1 MDQMGKS
8 LVIVESPT
16 KARTLSRILGD
27 EVNIVA
33 SIGHIRDL
41 PEKRL
46 GIDIKNGFEPQY
58 EISSQRKDVM
68 AELTKAVKSA
78 DSVYLATDP
87 DREGEA
93 IAWHLF
99 EVLKD
104 CKQDLEF
111 LRVTF
116 HEITRKAVN
125 HAFDS
130 PHKLNM
136 NLVNAQQARRVLDRI
151 VGYQVSPL
159 LWNRVERG
167 TSAGRVQSV
176 ALRLICERQVEID
189 VFKPKEYWN
198 LLASFTKNGETEAAA
213 AEPFVAKLHRLNGEK
228 VDITN
233 SEQAEAYT
241 GDAAGATYQVA
252 DVSKTPRKRHASP
265 PFITSTLQQ
274 AASSNLR
281 FSTDQIM
288 RLAQQLYEGVDTGSG
303 PSGLITYM
311 RTDSFNVASEARE
324 STRTYISETF
334 GAEFIPQKPN
344 TFKARKSAQEAHE
357 AIRPTD
363 VNLTPEAAK
372 PFLDDRQHKLYT
384 LIWNRFVASQMSPAE
399 TNLYAIE
406 LENEKGSANHIYR
419 FRASVTTVTFQG
431 FMRVYNLKDIEGDA
445 DEEVKQTL
453 PELAQGTGCNLQEL
467 EREQKFTEPPPAY
480 SEASLVRALEA
491 NGIGR
496 PSTYAGI
503 VRTIQKRTYVNRE
516 KGKLVP
522 TDLGKTVNAY
532 LVDKMPKLFEVAFTA
547 RMEDEL
553 DTIEQGSLNWYQMI
567 ENFYGDFSEWLT
579 EAKLGESA
587 DSEAV
592 GRLLGAFSDSIDWHP
607 AEKVGRRTYDDKK
620 FYTSLKRQLDNGKVF
635 SDKQWKAL
643 LILVLR
649 YEKQLADLPAMISE
663 LDIGGV
669 IDELRQELHEREQ
682 KRAAQKPDDNT
693 LRIYRCLDQVGE
705 WDAPVQRGK
714 RTYDDRQFYQSLV
727 EQVEAGKTLSDA
739 QLNALKR
746 LIIKY
751 RTQLADYDDLQAA
764 LELPSQ
770 AELDKTRAQLKI
782 LLGLAAE
789 IGEFAPPTGKGK
801 RRFDEREFVSSLAE
815 QFEQGAQLTNPQV
828 SALKRLLV
836 KHKKKIEN
844 FDDRVA
850 GIELQPPHKKTDV
863 DCPRCGNGK
872 LCERPG
878 RGGATFFGCETYPKC
893 KYHVTS
899 LDDVGGEE

>member
-1 MDQMGKS
+1 MGKA

-27 EVNIVA
+27 DVNIVA

-58 EISSQRKDVM
+58 EISTQRKDVM

-93 IAWHLF
+93 IAWHLL
-99 EVLKD
+99 EVLKEY
-104 CKQDLEF
+104 KQDLEF
-111 LRVTF
+111 QRVTF
-116 HEITRKAVN
+116 HEITRHAVT

-151 VGYQVSPL
+151 VGYKVSPL

-189 VFKPKEYWN
+189 VFEPKEYWN
-198 LLASFTKNGETEAAA
+198 LLASFARAGETEAAA
-213 AEPFVAKLHRLNGEK
+213 APFVAKLHRLNGDK
-228 VDITN
+228 VDISN
-233 SEQAEAYT
+233 GEQAEAYA
-241 GDAAGATYQVA
+241 GDATGAGYQVVE
-252 DVSKTPRKRHASP
+252 VSKTPRKRHTSP

-311 RTDSFNVASEARE
+311 RTDSFNVAKEAQE
-324 STRTYISETF
+324 NARTYVSETF

-344 TFKARKSAQEAHE
+344 SFKARKSAQEAHE

-363 VNLTPEAAK
+363 VNLTPQAAK
-372 PFLDDRQHKLYT
+372 PFLDDRQLQLYT
-384 LIWNRFVASQMSPAE
+384 IIWNRFVASQMSPAE
-399 TNLYAIE
+399 TSLYAIE
-406 LENEKGSANHIYR
+406 LENEKGSAEHTYR
-419 FRASVTTVTFQG
+419 FRASTTTITFQG
-431 FMRVYNLKDIEGDA
+431 FLRVYNLKDVEGDA
-445 DEEVKQTL
+445 DGEVKQAL
-453 PELAQGTGCNLQEL
+453 PELAQGTSCSLQEL

-496 PSTYAGI
+496 PSTYASI

-553 DTIEQGSLNWYQMI
+553 DTVEQGSLAWKQMMAT
-567 ENFYGDFSEWLT
+567 FYGDFSEWLT

-587 DSEAV
+587 DTEAV
-592 GRLLGAFSDSIDWHP
+592 GRLLGAFSDSIDWLP

-620 FYTSLKRQLDNGKVF
+620 FYTSLKRQLDDGKTF

-649 YEKQLADLPAMISE
+649 YETQLVDLPAMISE
-663 LDIGGV
+663 LDIGKT
-669 IDELRQELHEREQ
+669 IDELRQELHQREQ
-682 KRAAQKPDDNT
+682 KRAAQKPDDDT
-693 LRIYRCLDQVGE
+693 LKIYRCLDQVGE

-714 RTYDDRQFYQSLV
+714 RTYDDQQFYQSLV
-727 EQVEAGKTLSDA
+727 EQVEAGKTLSA
-739 QLNALKR
+739 PQLNALKR

-751 RTQLADYDDLQAA
+751 RTQLADYDELQAA
-764 LELPSQ
+764 LDLPSQ
-770 AELDKTRAQLKI
+770 AELDKTRAQLKT
-782 LLGLAAE
+782 LLDLAAE

-801 RRFDEREFVSSLAE
+801 RRFDESEFVASLTE
-815 QFEQGAQLTNPQV
+815 QFGQGAQLTNPQIA
-828 SALKRLLV
+828 ALKRLLV

-844 FDDRVA
+844 FDDRAA
-850 GIELQPPHKKTDV
+850 GIELQPPQKKTDV

-899 LDDVGGEE
+899 LDDVGEE

>member
-1 MDQMGKS
+1 MGKS

-33 SIGHIRDL
+33 SVGHVRDL

-46 GIDIKNGFEPQY
+46 GVDIKNGFEPQY
-58 EISSQRKDVM
+58 EISTQRKDVM
-68 AELTKAVKSA
+68 AELSKAVKSA

-99 EVLKD
+99 EVLKEF
-104 CKQDLEF
+104 KKDLEF

-116 HEITRKAVN
+116 HEITRNAVN
-125 HAFDS
+125 HAFES

-189 VFKPKEYWN
+189 VFEPKEYWN
-198 LLASFTKNGETEAAA
+198 LLANFNKNSETETEAATS
-213 AEPFVAKLHRLNGEK
+213 FVAKLHRLNGEK

-233 SEQAEAYT
+233 GEQAEAYASDAT
-241 GDAAGATYQVA
+241 GAKYQVA
-252 DVSKTPRKRHASP
+252 DVSKTPRKRNASP

-281 FSTDQIM
+281 FSTDQVM

-311 RTDSFNVASEARE
+311 RTDSFNVSKDAQE
-324 STRTYISETF
+324 STRTYISEAF
-334 GAEFIPQKPN
+334 GAEFVPEKPN
-344 TFKARKSAQEAHE
+344 SFKARKSAQEAHE

-363 VNLTPEAAK
+363 VNITPQVAK

-384 LIWNRFVASQMSPAE
+384 LIWKRFVASQMAPAQ

-406 LENEKGSANHIYR
+406 LENEKDSANHTYR
-419 FRASVTTVTFQG
+419 FRASVTIVTFEG
-431 FMRVYNLKDIEGDA
+431 FMRVYNLKDVEGDA
-445 DEEVKQTL
+445 DEEVKQAL
-453 PELAQGTGCNLQEL
+453 PDLAKGAVCNLQEL

-503 VRTIQKRTYVNRE
+503 VRTIQKRTYVDKDR
-516 KGKLVP
+516 GKLIP

-553 DTIEQGSLNWYQMI
+553 DTVEQGSLAWKQMMAT
-567 ENFYGDFSEWLT
+567 FYDDFSEWLT

-587 DSEAV
+587 DPEAV

-649 YEKQLADLPAMISE
+649 YEKQLADLPAMIGE
-663 LDIGGV
+663 LDIGEAV
-669 IDELRQELHEREQ
+669 EEVRLEMHEREQ
-682 KRAAQKPDDNT
+682 KRAAQKPDEDT

-714 RTYDDRQFYQSLV
+714 RTYDDQQFYQSLV
-727 EQVEAGKTLSDA
+727 EQVEAGKTLSAA
-739 QLNALKR
+739 QLKALKR
-746 LIIKY
+746 LIVKY
-751 RTQLADYDDLQAA
+751 RTQLANYDDLQAA

-770 AELDKTRAQLKI
+770 AELDKTRAQLKT

-789 IGEFAPPTGKGK
+789 IDEFAPPSGKGK
-801 RRFDEREFVSSLAE
+801 RRFDEGEFVTSLTE
-815 QFEQGAQLTNPQV
+815 QFEQGAQLTNPQI

-844 FDDRVA
+844 FDDRV
-850 GIELQPPHKKTDV
+850 GDIELQPPQKKTDI
-863 DCPRCGNGK
+863 DCPRCGKGK

-893 KYHVTS
+893 KYHVAS
-899 LDDVGGEE
+899 LDDVGEE